1 MSKHILYIIN
11 EIKDQYLTDDNDR
24 PWIIG
29 FSGGK
34 DSTAL
39 LQLVW
44 LAISEVP
51 KERRTRKL
59 HVICN
64 DTMVENPI
72 IQEYVDEV
80 LEKIKKAAVEQG
92 LPIYVDKTIP
102 RLEDTFWISVVGR
115 GYPVPNNSFR
125 FCTEKMKIK
134 PTSRFIT
141 EQVTEFGEAIILVG
155 TRRSESANRARTI
168 KKHELRGKRL
178 TNHPSQFNTFIYS
191 PIKEL
196 MLEEVW
202 YIINAMTS
210 PWGADNSKLFQIYAD
225 ASADDYE
232 CPTVVTDK
240 NHTSCG
246 QSRFGCW
253 TCSVVKEDKSMSALV
268 NKGNEWLRPLMNLRN
283 DMIEN
288 RNLSENR
295 MTTRRNGTWAVTE
308 DGHNQGA
315 YTPKYRAKLLKQIL
329 LAQKEIQETKPNIE
343 LITNQELIAIQ
354 VIWYRDMIFEYSVSE
369 IYNRIFNK
377 NVDMDSKNE
386 KIQKELELLRNSCE
400 NEGDYNLIKELLILQ
415 QSKAFLNR
423 KRGLKG
429 EVEQVLEKYLN
440 NEN

>member
-1 MSKHILYIIN
+1 
-11 EIKDQYLTDDNDR
+11 
-24 PWIIG
+24 
-29 FSGGK
+29 
-34 DSTAL
+34 
-39 LQLVW
+39 
-44 LAISEVP
+44 
-51 KERRTRKL
+51 
-59 HVICN
+59 
-64 DTMVENPI
+64 
-72 IQEYVDEV
+72 
-80 LEKIKKAAVEQG
+80 
-92 LPIYVDKTIP
+92 
-102 RLEDTFWISVVGR
+102 
-115 GYPVPNNSFR
+115 
-125 FCTEKMKIK
+125 
-134 PTSRFIT
+134 
-141 EQVTEFGEAIILVG
+141 
-155 TRRSESANRARTI
+155 
-168 KKHELRGKRL
+168 
-178 TNHPSQFNTFIYS
+178 
-191 PIKEL
+191 
-196 MLEEVW
+196 
-202 YIINAMTS
+202 
-210 PWGADNSKLFQIYAD
+210 
-225 ASADDYE
+225 
-232 CPTVVTDK
+232 
-240 NHTSCG
+240 
-246 QSRFGCW
+246 
-253 TCSVVKEDKSMSALV
+253 MSALV